1 MHSWHL
7 FLLTKAYKGFLYLI
21 VIVEKSLDIFTLL
34 FLLENSKIQKIVPF
48 QDAFLFAVATPT
60 LGAGWSVAKAS

>member
-1 MHSWHL
+1 M
-7 FLLTKAYKGFLYLI
+7 
-21 VIVEKSLDIFTLL
+21 IVEKSLDIFTLL